1 MMVNFLLGIGALAAV
16 EDEVYT
22 KRFTDG
28 VAAAEVRI
36 DLMPA
41 MTSGMTLYGSGS
53 NVRLEATWQT
63 PEHPTMILVYAW
75 YHRPLDNRISLQ
87 C

>member
-1 MMVNFLLGIGALAAV
+1 MSTSAWFQVLAVMVNFLFGIGELAAV

-22 KRFTDG
+22 KRFMDG

-41 MTSGMTLYGSGS
+41 ITSGMTLYGSGS
-53 NVRLEATWQT
+53 KVRLEATWQT
-63 PEHPTMILVYAW
+63 PEHPAMISVYA
-75 YHRPLDNRISLQ
+75 
-87 C
+87 